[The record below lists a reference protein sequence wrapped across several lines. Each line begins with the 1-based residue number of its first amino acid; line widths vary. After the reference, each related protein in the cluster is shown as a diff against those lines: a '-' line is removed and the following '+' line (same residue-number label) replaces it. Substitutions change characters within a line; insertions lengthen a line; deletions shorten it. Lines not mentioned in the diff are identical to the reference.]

1 MSEKYK
7 GDGVMNFIKRAF
19 WSMKAKKGK
28 TLLQLVIF
36 TVICVFV
43 LSGLTIQSAAKASSE
58 LARQEL
64 GGSVTLQVDREA
76 AMEKQRSEQSETDGP
91 PQFTSTPISLDN
103 AASIA
108 ALDHVKSYNYS
119 VSASANAEDFD
130 IIESSTSSEDD
141 SSETTDSAQ
150 APGGNQGRGGMV
162 QADLTVNGT
171 LTSDDADSFSDGEAE
186 IVDGRGIEASDAGS
200 SVAVI
205 EQTLAEE
212 NDLAVGDTITIS
224 SSNDEDTTQEL
235 EIVGIYETSSAGSD
249 QAMNFSFLNPYN
261 TVYVP
266 YTAANTLKG
275 EDYTDTVESV
285 TYQMDDAENIDAFL
299 SAAKKTD
306 VDFDVYELDA
316 NDDLYQQM
324 VGPIENVASFAK
336 NIVYLVTVAG
346 AIILALIVMLS
357 IRERKYEMGVLM
369 AIGES
374 KWKLAGQFVTEI
386 VVTAIVA
393 IGLSSLFGNPIANVL
408 GNQLLDQ
415 QATASAETAST
426 SMQQGTGGG
435 GPMGRGPGQAV
446 SDVFSQSSDA
456 VSSLNINVTWENI
469 LLLGGIGLAVAI
481 ISALIPSISI
491 LRLQP
496 KNILTKQE

>member
-1 MSEKYK
+1 
-7 GDGVMNFIKRAF
+7 MNFLKRAF

-76 AMEKQRSEQSETDGP
+76 AMEKQQSEQSESDGP
-91 PQFTSTPISLDN
+91 PQFTSTPISLDD
-103 AASIA
+103 AESIA

-130 IIESSTSSEDD
+130 IIESSTSTDD
-141 SSETTDSAQ
+141 SSDTETEQ
-150 APGGNQGRGGMV
+150 APGGDQGRGGMV

-171 LTSDDADSFSDGEAE
+171 LTSDEAESFSDGEAE
-186 IVDGRGIEASDAGS
+186 IVDGRGIEESDAGS
-200 SVAVI
+200 NVAVI

-212 NDLAVGDTITIS
+212 NDLEVGDTINIS
-224 SSNDEDTTQEL
+224 SASDEDTTQEL

-261 TVYVP
+261 TIYVP

-285 TYQMDDAENIDAFL
+285 TYQMDDAENIDAFI
-299 SAAKKTD
+299 AAAEKTD
-306 VDFDVYELDA
+306 VDFDVYQLDA

-336 NIVYLVTVAG
+336 NIVYLVTIAG

-369 AIGES
+369 AIGEK
-374 KWKLAGQFVTEI
+374 KWKLAGQFITEI
-386 VVTAIVA
+386 VVIAIVA
-393 IGLSSLFGNPIANVL
+393 VGLSSIFGNPIANVL

-415 QATASAETAST
+415 QTTASAETTTT
-426 SMQQGTGGG
+426 SMQQGPGGGG
-435 GPMGRGPGQAV
+435 GPMGGGGPGQAV
-446 SDVFSQSSDA
+446 SDAFSQPSEA
-456 VSSLNINVTWENI
+456 ISSLNINVTWENI
-469 LLLGGIGLAVAI
+469 LILGGIGLAVAI
-481 ISALIPSISI
+481 IAALIPSISI

>member
-1 MSEKYK
+1 MPEKHK

-76 AMEKQRSEQSETDGP
+76 AMEQQRSEQSETEGP
-91 PQFTSTPISLDN
+91 PQFTSTPISLDD

-108 ALDHVKSYNYS
+108 ALDHVNSYNYS

-130 IIESSTSSEDD
+130 IIESSTSSESD
-141 SSETTDSAQ
+141 SSETNSEQ
-150 APGGNQGRGGMV
+150 APGGDQGRGGMV

-171 LTSDDADSFSDGEAE
+171 LTSDEADSFSDGEAE

-200 SVAVI
+200 NVAVI

-275 EDYTDTVESV
+275 EEYTDTVESV

-299 SAAKKTD
+299 RAAEKTD

-415 QATASAETAST
+415 QTTASAETAST
-426 SMQQGTGGG
+426 SMQQGPGGG
-435 GPMGRGPGQAV
+435 GPMGGGPGQTV

-456 VSSLNINVTWENI
+456 VRSLNINVTWENI

>member
-1 MSEKYK
+1 
-7 GDGVMNFIKRAF
+7 MNFLKRAF

-76 AMEKQRSEQSETDGP
+76 AMEKQQSEQSESDGP
-91 PQFTSTPISLDN
+91 PQFTSTPISLEDVE
-103 AASIA
+103 SIA
-108 ALDHVKSYNYS
+108 ALDHVESYNYS

-130 IIESSTSSEDD
+130 IFESSTFTD
-141 SSETTDSAQ
+141 SSDTESEQ
-150 APGGNQGRGGMV
+150 APGGDQGRGGMV

-171 LTSDDADSFSDGEAE
+171 LTSDEAESFSDGEAE
-186 IVDGRGIEASDAGS
+186 IVDGRGIEESDAGTN
-200 SVAVI
+200 VAVI

-212 NDLAVGDTITIS
+212 NDLAVGDTINIS
-224 SSNDEDTTQEL
+224 SASNEDTTQEL

-261 TVYVP
+261 TIYVP

-275 EDYTDTVESV
+275 EDYSDTVESV
-285 TYQMDDAENIDAFL
+285 TYQMDDAENIDAFI
-299 SAAKKTD
+299 AAAEKTD
-306 VDFDVYELDA
+306 VDFDVYQLDA

-336 NIVYLVTVAG
+336 NIVYLVTIAG

-369 AIGES
+369 AIGEK
-374 KWKLAGQFVTEI
+374 KWKLAGQFITEI
-386 VVTAIVA
+386 VVIAIVA
-393 IGLSSLFGNPIANVL
+393 VGLSSVFGNPIANVL

-415 QATASAETAST
+415 QTTTASAETAPT
-426 SMQQGTGGG
+426 FIQQRPRGGG
-435 GPMGRGPGQAV
+435 MMSVGGPGQAV
-446 SDVFSQSSDA
+446 SDAFSQPSEA
-456 VSSLNINVTWENI
+456 ISSLNINVTWENI
-469 LLLGGIGLAVAI
+469 LILGGIGLAVAI
-481 ISALIPSISI
+481 IAALIPSISI